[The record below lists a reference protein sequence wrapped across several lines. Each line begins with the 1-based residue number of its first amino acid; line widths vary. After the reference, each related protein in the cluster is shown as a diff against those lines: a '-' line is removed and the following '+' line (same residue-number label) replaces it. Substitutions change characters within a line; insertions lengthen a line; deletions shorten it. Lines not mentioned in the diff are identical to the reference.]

1 MKSKTWTLLFLCFCL
16 SCGSV
21 KRTDNTDI
29 FEKSF
34 GLKNSKDLE
43 KFVQKFEKLVL
54 TPNYS
59 TGDLTEKYKDFAKTC
74 LEKGVV
80 DALPAINGAL
90 IEFRET
96 QAWNE
101 IYAQVDSV
109 WTGKYEQLSGRIIY
123 NSEKGTKNIGTTGYP
138 TRRISNLDSLKTSIL
153 KWQVWNNYGKYVTAL
168 EKVKK
173 GNAFIEEYY
182 QVKTKVGEISSEIFC
197 DMLRRHN
204 PDFENQLIR
213 NIIAVEFALLYVS

>member
-1 MKSKTWTLLFLCFCL
+1 LCTCL
-16 SCGSV
+16 SCGST
-21 KRTDNTDI
+21 KRTVEIDT

-43 KFVQKFEKLVL
+43 KFVQKFEELVL
-54 TPNYS
+54 TPNYP
-59 TGDLTEKYKDFAKTC
+59 TGDLTEKYKNFAKTC

-80 DALPAINGAL
+80 DAFPVINGAFE
-90 IEFRET
+90 EFRET

-109 WTGKYEQLSGRIIY
+109 WTGKYEQLSARVIY

-138 TRRISNLDSLKTSIL
+138 TRRISDLDSLKTSIL
-153 KWQVWNNYGKYVTAL
+153 KWQVWNNYGKYVEAL

-173 GNAFIEEYY
+173 ESLFLEEYY
-182 QVKTKVGEISSEIFC
+182 QIKTTVGEISSQLFC
-197 DMLRRHN
+197 DMLQRHN
-204 PDFENQLIR
+204 LDFENQLIR
-213 NIIAVEFALLYVS
+213 NIIAVEFARIYVS